1 MLNAPS
7 TDLAGKLYL
16 HPTHF
21 QTQSRIN
28 YLISHYLSFETL
40 HDRLQELPK
49 QYEKPQPRAWSPVDW
64 HAITP
69 EQVVGVDLETF
80 LSVVVGALDVEAPI
94 RDYSHV
100 SWHYLKQIHAPMARF
115 VGGTF
120 ADDGSI
126 LELGLWEKEERQ
138 HTPAFIKIHYQLT
151 GQKIAAKSSTVK
163 NYHPSSDP
171 REDLYRHGLH
181 RVATEYGATG
191 LYVWLMAHSTG
202 ALQQVI
208 AEMVQ
213 DEVNHFVKFWGWG
226 QWAFPESAL
235 TRLVGTIGSL
245 SRRKQA
251 AQGSSSRSS
260 RIQANYWVSGVDL
273 VRTFRRVMGL
283 MDWSSW
289 SAVSKLEMTFT
300 FARVLLR
307 MLMWSRK
314 LTPEHLRGIFG
325 EPPLQAAAT
334 VTEEL
339 SVDWSRTNRDDRSL
353 EVNF

>member
-1 MLNAPS
+1 VLNAPS
-7 TDLAGKLYL
+7 TDLAGKFHP
-16 HPTHF
+16 HPTYF
-21 QTQSRIN
+21 QTQARIN
-28 YLISHYLSFETL
+28 YLISHYLSFEIL

-49 QYEKPQPRAWSPVDW
+49 QYEQPHARAWAPVNW
-64 HAITP
+64 HAIAP
-69 EQVVGVDLETF
+69 DQVIGVDLETF

-120 ADDGSI
+120 AEDGSI
-126 LELGLWEKEERQ
+126 VEIGLWEREERQ
-138 HTPAFIKIHYQLT
+138 HTPAFIKIYHQLT
-151 GQKIAAKSSTVK
+151 GQKIATKPSIVK
-163 NYHPSSDP
+163 NYNPSIDP

-202 ALQQVI
+202 ALQQVV

-235 TRLVGTIGSL
+235 TRLVGTVKSLSHQKRAVQSAPDSL
-245 SRRKQA
+245 SRSPRV
-251 AQGSSSRSS
+251 
-260 RIQANYWVSGVDL
+260 QANYLVLGVDL

-289 SAVSKLEMTFT
+289 SVLSKLEMTFT
-300 FARVLLR
+300 FTRVLLR
-307 MLMWSRK
+307 MLVWSRQ
-314 LTPEHLRGIFG
+314 LTPERLRGIFG
-325 EPPLQAAAT
+325 EPRIQP
-334 VTEEL
+334 
-339 SVDWSRTNRDDRSL
+339 RS
-353 EVNF
+353 